1 MIFLMAIIFILLLF
15 LIIFLPLIKLS
26 FFLFEWDFLGLKFN
40 FYFNSLLFSLI
51 LGVVTLRVLIFST
64 YYLDSELNFNYYYF
78 VLLIFVGRIFIL
90 NYSNRVFIILLRWD
104 LLGIS
109 RFFLVLFYNN
119 WDSSSGAINTALTN
133 RVGDFF
139 IFRFFRGS
147 LFYGYNFLGLE
158 YMCGFMVLLLLLTS
172 FTKSAQFPFRSWLPK
187 AIRAPTPVSSLVHRR
202 TLVTAGLILL
212 MNFTNLLLNGSI
224 LIVILLVGIFTIFF
238 SRITAL
244 VEEDI
249 KKVVA
254 LSTLSQIG
262 FSIVMLGLGLRFVS
276 FIHLVRH
283 ALFKRCLFIQVGYI
297 IHSSYGQQ
305 DGRGYGYNGNLPIFI
320 QMQLLV
326 TLFCLC
332 GLIFSRGIVR
342 KDLILE
348 LFFMNNN
355 ILIFSLLFF
364 VSIFLTFGY
373 SYRLWKGL
381 FLSFTK
387 IVGRYSPRLVM
398 NFLSLLLVILSVVFL
413 WWLNIN
419 MLLVPTLFLY
429 VDFFVPLFYIFIIII
444 LRFIILKFLFKE
456 LIYKFLVDYL
466 AKNVIYKLKDLKFI
480 DISLNGLGYVGF
492 NSFGSLSYVF
502 RNYISTFRYN
512 KIIFLIF
519 FIFLLLWDLNLS
531 VKYMTCIH
539 KI

>member
-1 MIFLMAIIFILLLF
+1 
-15 LIIFLPLIKLS
+15 
-26 FFLFEWDFLGLKFN
+26 
-40 FYFNSLLFSLI
+40 
-51 LGVVTLRVLIFST
+51 
-64 YYLDSELNFNYYYF
+64 
-78 VLLIFVGRIFIL
+78 
-90 NYSNRVFIILLRWD
+90 
-104 LLGIS
+104 
-109 RFFLVLFYNN
+109 
-119 WDSSSGAINTALTN
+119 
-133 RVGDFF
+133 
-139 IFRFFRGS
+139 
-147 LFYGYNFLGLE
+147 
-158 YMCGFMVLLLLLTS
+158 
-172 FTKSAQFPFRSWLPK
+172 
-187 AIRAPTPVSSLVHRR
+187 
-202 TLVTAGLILL
+202 

-373 SYRLWKGL
+373 SYRL
-381 FLSFTK
+381 
-387 IVGRYSPRLVM
+387 
-398 NFLSLLLVILSVVFL
+398 
-413 WWLNIN
+413 
-419 MLLVPTLFLY
+419 
-429 VDFFVPLFYIFIIII
+429 
-444 LRFIILKFLFKE
+444 
-456 LIYKFLVDYL
+456 
-466 AKNVIYKLKDLKFI
+466 
-480 DISLNGLGYVGF
+480 
-492 NSFGSLSYVF
+492 
-502 RNYISTFRYN
+502 
-512 KIIFLIF
+512 
-519 FIFLLLWDLNLS
+519 
-531 VKYMTCIH
+531 
-539 KI
+539 